1 MSIGLAIAILGA
13 ALAVA
18 MGGFGSAI
26 GVGLAGEVAAGVIA
40 EDPEK
45 FGKTLLLQ
53 ALPGTQGIYG
63 FLAGFWVMLKLNL
76 LGTPIMI
83 SPEIGWQILAA
94 CVPVMFSGLFSAI
107 WQGRVAAAGIAM
119 VGKRPDEAGKGLIYA
134 AMVETYAVIG
144 LLASILLINGIPLK

>member
-1 MSIGLAIAILGA
+1 
-13 ALAVA
+13 
-18 MGGFGSAI
+18 
-26 GVGLAGEVAAGVIA
+26 
-40 EDPEK
+40 
-45 FGKTLLLQ
+45 
-53 ALPGTQGIYG
+53 
-63 FLAGFWVMLKLNL
+63 
-76 LGTPIMI
+76 MI